1 MHLQGKVWGNTQAI
15 FQKPN
20 FEIHRI
26 EIEKG
31 GFCST
36 HKHNNKFNAF
46 YMESGTLKILIEQ
59 KDYNLV
65 DETIL
70 TKGGLSIV
78 KPGLYH
84 SFEAL
89 TDCVC
94 YEIYWTELNHDDI
107 ERRTVGG
114 AK

>member
-1 MHLQGKVWGNTQAI
+1 MHIQGKVWGNTQAI

-59 KDYNLV
+59 KDYELV

-70 TKGGLSIV
+70 EKGGLTIV

-94 YEIYWTELNHDDI
+94 YEIYLTELKHDDI

-114 AK
+114 SK

>member
-1 MHLQGKVWGNTQAI
+1 MKQGKVWGLTEAI
-15 FQKPN
+15 FQKHN

-26 EIEKG
+26 EIKAG

-46 YMESGTLKILIEQ
+46 YMESGSLKINVEQ
-59 KDYNLV
+59 KAYDLI
-65 DETIL
+65 DETIINAGDL
-70 TKGGLSIV
+70 TVV

-89 TDCVC
+89 TDCIC
-94 YEIYWTELNHDDI
+94 YEIYWTELDHEDI
-107 ERRTVGG
+107 ERKTVGG

>member
-1 MHLQGKVWGNTQAI
+1 MHIQGKVWGQTQAI

-26 EIEKG
+26 EIEAG
-31 GFCST
+31 GYCST

-46 YMESGTLKILIEQ
+46 YMESGELKILIEQ
-59 KDYNLV
+59 QDYDLV
-65 DETIL
+65 DETVI
-70 TKGGLSIV
+70 KAGELSIV

-84 SFEAL
+84 SFEAV

-94 YEIYWTELNHDDI
+94 YEIYWTELNHNDI

-114 AK
+114 SK

>member
-1 MHLQGKVWGNTQAI
+1 
-15 FQKPN
+15 
-20 FEIHRI
+20 
-26 EIEKG
+26 
-31 GFCST
+31 
-36 HKHNNKFNAF
+36 
-46 YMESGTLKILIEQ
+46 
-59 KDYNLV
+59 LV

-70 TKGGLSIV
+70 NKGELSIV

-94 YEIYWTELNHDDI
+94 YEIYWTELKHDDI

-114 AK
+114 SK